1 MQRFKNILLFCD
13 FESKQN
19 QAVSRAVSLASQNQ
33 AKLTVMSVVKE
44 VPSNMGMAIT
54 VISPDELFRMV
65 IEGSQEKVDALVEDI
80 RKQGVDV
87 ASVVLTGTPFIEIIR
102 QVLRG
107 KHDLVIMAAEGKG
120 GIKQRLFGSTSMH
133 LMRKCPCPVWV
144 VKPAKR
150 TKYKKIMA
158 AVDVTNDFPDDNNR
172 GSLNP
177 LIMELASSL
186 ARMDDSELHVVQ
198 VWSVYGE
205 GYMQVR
211 GNMSDE
217 SLQELRRKNKHE
229 YATRL
234 DRLLSSVDMK
244 GIISHRHMPR
254 DMDIPKAIIKLEKKK
269 AIDLLV
275 MGTVCRTGLSGFII
289 GNTAEKVL
297 SEVNCSVLTVKPE
310 GFVTPVTLEDE

>member
-13 FESKQN
+13 FETKQN
-19 QAVSRAVSLASQNQ
+19 QAVARAVSLASQNQ
-33 AKLTVMSVVKE
+33 ARLTVMAVVKD
-44 VPSNMGMAIT
+44 VPENMGMAIT
-54 VISPDELFRMV
+54 AISPQELFQLV
-65 IEGSQEKVDALVEDI
+65 VEGCQETLVSDI
-80 RKQGVDV
+80 KKQGVETE
-87 ASVVLTGTPFIEIIR
+87 SMVVTGTPFIEIIR

-107 KHDLVIMAAEGKG
+107 KHDLVILAAEGKG

-150 TKYKKIMA
+150 TKYKKVMA
-158 AVDVTNDFPDDNNR
+158 AVDVTNDFPDDDNR
-172 GSLNP
+172 QSLNP
-177 LIMELASSL
+177 LIIELASSL
-186 ARMDDSELHVVQ
+186 ARMDNSELHVVQ

-217 SLQELRRKNKHE
+217 SLQNLRRTNKQE
-229 YATRL
+229 YVSRL
-234 DRLLSSVDMK
+234 DRLLSGVDLK

-254 DMDIPKAIIKLEKKK
+254 NIDISKAIVKLEKSK

-310 GFVTPVTLEDE
+310 GFVTPVTLEGS

>member
-13 FESKQN
+13 FETKQN
-19 QAVSRAVSLASQNQ
+19 QAVARAVSLASQNQ

-54 VISPDELFRMV
+54 AISPQELFQLV
-65 IEGSQEKVDALVEDI
+65 VEGCQEKVDTLVSDI
-80 RKQGVDV
+80 KKQGVETE
-87 ASVVLTGTPFIEIIR
+87 SMVVPGTPFIEIIR

-107 KHDLVIMAAEGKG
+107 KHDLVILAAEGKG

-150 TKYKKIMA
+150 TKYKKVMA

-172 GSLNP
+172 QSLNP
-177 LIMELASSL
+177 LIIELASSL
-186 ARMDDSELHVVQ
+186 ARMDNSELHVVQ

-217 SLQELRRKNKHE
+217 SLQNLRRTNKQE
-229 YATRL
+229 YVSRL
-234 DRLLSSVDMK
+234 DRLLSGVDLK

-254 DMDIPKAIIKLEKKK
+254 NIDISKAIVKLEKSN

-310 GFVTPVTLEDE
+310 GFVTPVTLEGS